1 MDELFEQAKKLVQK
15 FANQGYINAQ
25 AMVEYEKCNEKIS
38 KIGGYIAEHGRNK
51 EQLKQIQEFL
61 KSMNNLFDEFIKD
74 LD

>member
-25 AMVEYEKCNEKIS
+25 AMVEYEECNEKIS
-38 KIGGYIAEHGRNK
+38 KIGRYIAEHGRNK

-61 KSMNNLFDEFIKD
+61 NSMNNLFDEFIKD